1 MEEQQIGLSAMIEQ
15 ARFSESKE
23 IVELASFNYFRGVEE
38 IDNNYFKEQF
48 TLIHQ
53 RYFQFFYLN
62 LMHLVVG

>member
-1 MEEQQIGLSAMIEQ
+1 MIEQ

-53 RYFQFFYLN
+53 RYF
-62 LMHLVVG
+62 